1 MSTTRNRLLRRAA
14 KLRQEFSDLGYMRLV
29 DLDETTLPDDLVMLA
44 PLAEL
49 FAVLATEAGGAF
61 ERAPRELREALVAA
75 DQHER
80 AIYRFLG
87 QAIRIPEYNAMG
99 VASIHKKAQQQM
111 KIFKSVV
118 QTPEYEAF
126 ARLIEVIAL
135 TKMM

>member
-1 MSTTRNRLLRRAA
+1 
-14 KLRQEFSDLGYMRLV
+14 
-29 DLDETTLPDDLVMLA
+29 MLA

-49 FAVLATEAGGAF
+49 FAVPAMEVRGAF

-75 DQHER
+75 DQHEH

-87 QAIRIPEYNAMG
+87 QAIRIPESNAMG
-99 VASIHKKAQQQM
+99 VASIHKKAQQQL
-111 KIFKSVV
+111 KLFKSTV

-126 ARLIEVIAL
+126 VRLIEVIAW